1 MYLVYQVIYTL
12 YILGNYSGFAGGTTY
27 LPWEAQLS
35 ASLQNGLG
43 ARGPG
48 CYLVVLFPW
57 VTDF

>member
-12 YILGNYSGFAGGTTY
+12 YILGKYSGFASGTTH
-27 LPWEAQLS
+27 LRWEAQLS

-43 ARGPG
+43 AQGPDR
-48 CYLVVLFPW
+48 YLVILFPW